1 MSFKVGDKVFV
12 SRKGIEGW
20 LCESWNGSSGT
31 VTNEAIRGGSVR
43 VRLDNA
49 PNELKGLHERMDGLW
64 CKGDY
69 VKRLCNE
76 PRKNEAQSPC
86 ELRCAFVGNAT
97 TMSLVDADG
106 KVECT
111 ATARCHPN
119 DKWDIGTGMAL
130 AFDRLYNK
138 YREQN
143 PNHSAPM
150 VGDSVRLKKDALLPL
165 IINYGSSDT
174 PAKVIYNE
182 VGTVKAVSPN
192 IENVIV
198 EWSHNVVAVV
208 AASDLE
214 RGSRELKKPLYR
226 KGDVLITRKNGC
238 PVRVRKDYYSGSG
251 NICFKTARGK
261 YADLPPE
268 KFSGIRTEQNRV
280 KVGDK
285 VRVHLNGFPDT
296 LGIVEAIRP
305 NECENTDW
313 LNLVTVTGVDLNGK
327 MGAFTVG
334 EENVRRLVQRDARVG
349 DKLFVVNEGF
359 SPEHRSGWALWD
371 LTVANGKFCKADGH
385 SLFVGERSLRVTYN
399 NRIAYVD
406 PAYVIVLDE

>member
-12 SRKGIEGW
+12 SRKGIAGW
-20 LCESWNGSSGT
+20 SDKSWNGSSGT
-31 VTNEAIRGGSVR
+31 VTHETNSSGKVR
-43 VRLDNA
+43 VRLNNV
-49 PNELKGLHERMDGLW
+49 PSELKDAHAILDGLW
-64 CKGDY
+64 CNAGG
-69 VKRLCNE
+69 VKRLHNE
-76 PRKNEAQSPC
+76 RQKNEVQSPC

-150 VGDSVRLKKDALLPL
+150 VGDCVRLKKDALLPL
-165 IINYGSSDT
+165 ITNYGSSDT

-198 EWSHNVVAVV
+198 EWSNNVVAVV

-214 RGSRELKKPLYR
+214 RCGSEHKEPLWH
-226 KGDVLITRKNGC
+226 KGDILITRKNGC
-238 PVRVRKDYYSGSG
+238 FVRVTKDYYHGDDKVEFETSRGTRG
-251 NICFKTARGK
+251 ELTA
-261 YADLPPE
+261 D
-268 KFSGIRTEQNRV
+268 KFSGFVDADNRI
-280 KVGDK
+280 KVGDV
-285 VRVHLNGFPDT
+285 VRGWYTKRGTGKRYAVVEHDDGKANIDPDYM
-296 LGIVEAIRP
+296 L
-305 NECENTDW
+305 
-313 LNLVTVTGVDLNGK
+313 
-327 MGAFTVG
+327 
-334 EENVRRLVQRDARVG
+334 
-349 DKLFVVNEGF
+349 
-359 SPEHRSGWALWD
+359 
-371 LTVANGKFCKADGH
+371 
-385 SLFVGERSLRVTYN
+385 SLDY
-399 NRIAYVD
+399 
-406 PAYVIVLDE
+406 

>member
-1 MSFKVGDKVFV
+1 MKFKVGDRVKVAPDGIV
-12 SRKGIEGW
+12 GHPRGWKGS
-20 LCESWNGSSGT
+20 LGT
-31 VTNEAIRGGSVR
+31 VSYTADNGDYAQ
-43 VRLDNA
+43 VRLDNV
-49 PNELKGLHERMDGLW
+49 PSGWVDLHERMNGLW
-64 CKGDY
+64 CKVDC
-69 VKRLCNE
+69 VKRLRNE
-76 PRKNEAQSPC
+76 PRKNEVQSPC

-150 VGDSVRLKKDALLPL
+150 VGDSVRLKKGAMLPL
-165 IINYGSSDT
+165 ITNYGNSDT

-198 EWSHNVVAVV
+198 EWSNNVVAVV

-214 RGSRELKKPLYR
+214 RCSHELKKPLYR

-268 KFSGIRTEQNRV
+268 KFIGIRTEQNRV

-285 VRVHLNGFPDT
+285 VRVRFSDSLDV
-296 LGIVEAIRP
+296 LGIVEHVRP
-305 NECENTDW
+305 REGEDADW
-313 LNLVTVTGVDLNGK
+313 LNYVTVSGVNIRGK
-327 MGAFTVG
+327 MKDVTVS
-334 EENVRRLVQRDARVG
+334 EDYVKRLVQRDVKSG
-349 DKLFVVNEGF
+349 DKLFVLNEGF
-359 SPEHRSGWALWD
+359 SPEHRSNWSLWESV
-371 LTVANGKFCKADGH
+371 VANGKFCTAAGH
-385 SLFVGERSLRVTYN
+385 SLFVGERSLRVLYGDN
-399 NRIAYVD
+399 MAYVD
-406 PAYVIVLDE
+406 PAYAIVLDD

>member
-12 SRKGIEGW
+12 SRKGIVRV

-31 VTNEAIRGGSVR
+31 VRDTDDENHVR
-43 VRLDNA
+43 VRLDNV
-49 PNELKGLHERMDGLW
+49 PSGWMDLHECMDGLW
-64 CKGDY
+64 CEANC
-69 VKRLCNE
+69 VKRLRNE
-76 PRKNEAQSPC
+76 PRKNEVQSPC

-106 KVECT
+106 KVKCT

-150 VGDSVRLKKDALLPL
+150 VGDCVRLKKDALLPL
-165 IINYGSSDT
+165 ITNYGSSDT

-198 EWSHNVVAVV
+198 EWSNNVVAVV

-214 RGSRELKKPLYR
+214 RCSRELKEPLWH
-226 KGDVLITRKNGC
+226 KGQILITRANGYF
-238 PVRVRKDYYSGSG
+238 VRVTKDYYHGDDKVEFETSRGEHG
-251 NICFKTARGK
+251 TLTA
-261 YADLPPE
+261 D
-268 KFSGIRTEQNRV
+268 KFSGGIYDDNRI
-280 KVGDK
+280 KVGD
-285 VRVHLNGFPDT
+285 V
-296 LGIVEAIRP
+296 VEAIDYGVR
-305 NECENTDW
+305 TRGI
-313 LNLVTVTGVDLNGK
+313 VTEVKPMKACSWMNSVRIKGVDGSS
-327 MGAFTVG
+327 AVSRIYR
-334 EENVRRLVQRDARVG
+334 EDRVRPLEQREA
-349 DKLFVVNEGF
+349 
-359 SPEHRSGWALWD
+359 
-371 LTVANGKFCKADGH
+371 
-385 SLFVGERSLRVTYN
+385 FVGETVFVLSAGVKHDYGLNWYNEEAIENEGRFCVVRGWYTKCGTGKRYAVVEHTDGKVNADPDYMLSLDY
-399 NRIAYVD
+399 
-406 PAYVIVLDE
+406 

>member
-76 PRKNEAQSPC
+76 PRKNEVQSPC

-111 ATARCHPN
+111 VTARCHPN

-150 VGDSVRLKKDALLPL
+150 VGDCVRLKKGALLPL
-165 IINYGSSDT
+165 ITNYGSSDT
-174 PAKVIYNE
+174 PATVIYNE

-198 EWSHNVVAVV
+198 EWNNNVVAVV

-214 RGSRELKKPLYR
+214 RSGRKLEKPLWH
-226 KGDVLITRKNGC
+226 KGEILITRKNGYF
-238 PVRVRKDYYSGSG
+238 VRVTKDYYHGDDKVEFETSRGIRG
-251 NICFKTARGK
+251 ELTA
-261 YADLPPE
+261 D
-268 KFSGIRTEQNRV
+268 KFSGGIYDDNRI
-280 KVGDK
+280 KIGDM
-285 VRVHLNGFPDT
+285 
-296 LGIVEAIRP
+296 VEAIDNGVRTRGIV
-305 NECENTDW
+305 TDVKPMDNCSW
-313 LNLVTVTGVDLNGK
+313 MNSIRINGVDGSTEISRIYREDRVRPLEQRE
-327 MGAFTVG
+327 AFVG
-334 EENVRRLVQRDARVG
+334 ETVYVL
-349 DKLFVVNEGF
+349 NEGF
-359 SPEHRSGWALWD
+359 SHIHLSERKVL
-371 LTVANGKFCKADGH
+371 GKHTSAGIFCK
-385 SLFVGERSLRVTYN
+385 LVERGNWLGGNAFRVEYRGVDT
-399 NRIAYVD
+399 YVD
-406 PAYVIVLDE
+406 PRYMLVLDK

>member
-1 MSFKVGDKVFV
+1 MKFKVGDEVFV

-64 CKGDY
+64 CNANC
-69 VKRLCNE
+69 VKRLRNE
-76 PRKNEAQSPC
+76 PRKNEVQSPC

-130 AFDRLYNK
+130 AFDRLYDK

-150 VGDSVRLKKDALLPL
+150 VGDCVRLKKGSLFPL
-165 IINYGSSDT
+165 IINYGNSDT

-198 EWSHNVVAVV
+198 EWSNNVVAVV

-214 RGSRELKKPLYR
+214 RCSHELKEPSYR

-280 KVGDK
+280 KVGDR
-285 VRVHLNGFPDT
+285 VRVRFSDSLDV
-296 LGIVEAIRP
+296 LGIVEHVRP
-305 NECENTDW
+305 KEGEDADW
-313 LNLVTVTGVDLNGK
+313 LNYVTVSGVNLGGSMK
-327 MGAFTVG
+327 EVTVS
-334 EENVRRLVQRDARVG
+334 EDYVKRLVQRDAKIG
-349 DKLFVVNEGF
+349 DRLFVLNEGF
-359 SPEHRSGWALWD
+359 SPEHRSTWALWD
-371 LTVANGKFCKADGH
+371 LAVANGKFCEAIGRSAFGGKRSFLVNYDGE
-385 SLFVGERSLRVTYN
+385 FV
-399 NRIAYVD
+399 YVD
-406 PAYVIVLDE
+406 PAYAIVLDD